1 MARAGAGERDYKLKL
16 SVVVPILDELGSINS
31 LRSQMAELGKQ
42 LEQLGLSLEVIL
54 NDNASTDGSTSV
66 LRDWA
71 AEEQGVFHKLFE
83 RRLSFQQSII
93 RGFRSATG
101 DCVVVFQGDLQD
113 PWEVIPEFAKAWI
126 SGSRVVVGV
135 SNNKHSNSLQ
145 SIFRKAFYSILRS
158 GTSKRTLVGFQDF
171 YLLDRVVYKTIAS
184 KPNHFQFIRGSIARD
199 YVVDDIIRYQRNFR
213 ESGKS
218 KFKFG
223 DKYDLALDALL
234 IHSKGFT
241 RKLSISG
248 LVVSILSL
256 VFLIVL
262 AILWL
267 LRIDFG
273 VSGWLSTVGLL
284 FFVIGVFSFAT
295 AVQLEY
301 LRRVLVI
308 LTEPVDSIFDGRQL
322 DK

>member
-1 MARAGAGERDYKLKL
+1 
-16 SVVVPILDELGSINS
+16 
-31 LRSQMAELGKQ
+31 MAELSKQ
-42 LEQLGLSLEVIL
+42 LEQLGISLEVIL
-54 NDNASTDGSTSV
+54 NDNVSTDGSTNV
-66 LRDWA
+66 LRSWA

-135 SNNKHSNSLQ
+135 SSNKHSNSLQ
-145 SIFRKAFYSILRS
+145 SIFRKVFYSVLRA

-171 YLLDRVVYKTIAS
+171 YLLDRLVYKTIAS
-184 KPNHFQFIRGSIARD
+184 KPNHFQFIRGAIARD
-199 YVVDDIIRYQRNFR
+199 HVVDEVIRYQRNFR
-213 ESGKS
+213 ELGKS

-234 IHSKGFT
+234 IHNKGFT

-248 LVVSILSL
+248 IVISILSL
-256 VFLIVL
+256 IFLLVL
-262 AILWL
+262 SVLWL
-267 LRIDFG
+267 LRVDFG
-273 VSGWLSTVGLL
+273 VPGWLSTVGLL
-284 FFVIGVFSFAT
+284 SFVIGIFSFVT
-295 AVQLEY
+295 AIQLEY
-301 LRRVLVI
+301 QRRI
-308 LTEPVDSIFDGRQL
+308 LIILAESSEV
-322 DK
+322 